1 MNRSYLALF
10 PSTWPPCR
18 VCRGRGRDAEGR
30 GGKPEERETSV
41 LVVGPSLGEE
51 HPPGFA
57 PLVHAEGEQEVERGA
72 GGGTPAHR
80 HRLLLTCTHEL
91 HAAHEGRRSVCV
103 LGQGRGRGSTNG
115 GGRRAGVAVADL
127 QLPVPSLESYVV
139 DDDGRLP
146 APTVQ
151 QQGICT
157 EEVAKHFHVDG
168 GRSSSA
174 TSAALPSFTGGDRA
188 QGERG
193 GTYCLTKRPPSVSL
207 SCSDEVGRWRMGV
220 GRRIA
225 TCRLGAI
232 ALEYH
237 EGQNKGSAPRPC
249 RKLALPPPADHNPG

>member
-1 MNRSYLALF
+1 MCWSSVPHWARSIHPDSPHWSTRRGNKKWKGGPGGRTRTQTPASSYLHTRITRSARRK
-10 PSTWPPCR
+10 TEC
-18 VCRGRGRDAEGR
+18 VCAGTG
-30 GGKPEERETSV
+30 
-41 LVVGPSLGEE
+41 
-51 HPPGFA
+51 
-57 PLVHAEGEQEVERGA
+57 EGEGIHQ
-72 GGGTPAHR
+72 
-80 HRLLLTCTHEL
+80 
-91 HAAHEGRRSVCV
+91 RR
-103 LGQGRGRGSTNG
+103 RAP
-115 GGRRAGVAVADL
+115 GGRCRCRLAVAA
-127 QLPVPSLESYVV
+127 LPVPSLESYVV